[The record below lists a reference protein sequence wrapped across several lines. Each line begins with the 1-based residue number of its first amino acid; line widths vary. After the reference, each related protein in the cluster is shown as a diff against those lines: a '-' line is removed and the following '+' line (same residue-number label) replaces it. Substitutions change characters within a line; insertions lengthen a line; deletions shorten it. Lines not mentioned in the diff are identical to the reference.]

1 MPSRRRELSLCGIRP
16 RQFLATVAVGFIF
29 GGALVLAGA
38 ARGHGDPAV
47 GALQVG
53 LRAHGLYVGP
63 IDGLFGPQT
72 EEAVRTLE
80 RRGGLVVDGIP
91 DARTR
96 ARLGRYGRPPLGSRV
111 LRLGD
116 FGWDVAELQFML
128 ARCGT
133 EPGAVDAS
141 YGRET
146 QSAVHRYERR
156 LRVVRDGVAGA
167 ATIARL
173 RQGSGCAR
181 RAGGIA
187 PGVTV
192 SGARLGG
199 LSAEWADAALRS
211 AFAQPLRLAAR
222 DHIYLAEPDALAHAR
237 FGAALRGALAAEP
250 GGQLRLRVRVRSAR
264 IRAFAAWLDET
275 VCRSPVDAR
284 LVGLRALRPELS
296 RARAG
301 C

>member
-16 RQFLATVAVGFIF
+16 RRFLATVTVGFIF
-29 GGALVLAGA
+29 GGALVLAGP

-53 LRAHGLYVGP
+53 LRAQGLYLGP
-63 IDGLFGPQT
+63 IDGLFGLQT
-72 EEAVRTLE
+72 EKAVRTLE
-80 RRGGLVVDGIP
+80 RRGGLVVDGLP

-96 ARLGRYGRPPLGSRV
+96 ARLGRYGRPALGSRV
-111 LRLGD
+111 LGLGD

-141 YGRET
+141 FGSET
-146 QSAVHRYERR
+146 LSAVHRYQRR
-156 LRVVRDGVAGA
+156 LRIVREGVAGP

-173 RQGSGCAR
+173 RQGSHCAAA
-181 RAGGIA
+181 AGVIA

-192 SGARLGG
+192 SGALLGG
-199 LSAEWADAALRS
+199 LSAQRADAALRS

-222 DHIYLAEPDALAHAR
+222 DRIYLAEPDSFAHAR
-237 FGAALRGALAAEP
+237 FEDALR
-250 GGQLRLRVRVRSAR
+250 
-264 IRAFAAWLDET
+264 
-275 VCRSPVDAR
+275 
-284 LVGLRALRPELS
+284 RALVARPGEHLHLQVH
-296 RARAG
+296 
-301 C
+301 